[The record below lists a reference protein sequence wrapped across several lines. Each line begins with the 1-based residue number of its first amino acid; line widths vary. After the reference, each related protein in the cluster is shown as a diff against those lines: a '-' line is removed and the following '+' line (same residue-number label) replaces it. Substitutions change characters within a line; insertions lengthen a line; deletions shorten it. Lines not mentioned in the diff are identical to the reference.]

1 MSRRSYYSRFSKRR
15 IPVGQ
20 KTRRMLEDMLE
31 DRREAVEDS
40 LGSTWIA
47 EHAKTIQIN
56 DSRFSIPTV

>member
-20 KTRRMLEDMLE
+20 KTRRMQNMLE